1 MKNDNYFARLLRAI
15 LGRRESVPTEPPLT
29 TPVERPASASTE
41 ELRARVA
48 SLELD
53 LKSRDEMIERM
64 RREYANL
71 EAARDRATT
80 AGGQELLEKLL
91 RKLCGP
97 MSNLAVLSEAARAG
111 KDVAVGD
118 MAALVADLEKQLAAV
133 GMQIIGQPG
142 ETSEFNVA
150 LHQRMSGGDVHA
162 GTPVV
167 VRIPG
172 YKLGEKVL
180 QKALVTAKEQP

>member
-41 ELRARVA
+41 
-48 SLELD
+48 
-53 LKSRDEMIERM
+53 
-64 RREYANL
+64 
-71 EAARDRATT
+71 
-80 AGGQELLEKLL
+80 ELLEKLL